1 MYSRLRRF
9 GILITILLFLFSFS
23 VLAEPTT
30 ETQPN
35 RMVMVSDNEEID
47 KETYY
52 YDGKVKVKTDAFNWI
67 DGYNGKKAVSL
78 NGKSQYLRLA
88 TAQTRDL
95 RSLTFSSWVYW
106 RGNRSTG
113 TVDNQKLLTWYRN
126 ESYFFSVSVHASDPE
141 KGLDGICLEL
151 GDPSMETITLFK
163 PVDEHHSTA
172 LYANEWHHIAV
183 TVSDNA
189 IALYVD
195 GVCFLSEE
203 INVDLAAMDLR
214 TLKVGAG
221 FENEPYFNGA
231 LQDTFLYDTVLTDN
245 QILLLAQ
252 GKDPLS
258 GEIATTTTGALA
270 TRPIDP
276 LQPHK
281 SSADNTLFGLPLGL
295 FSVLAI
301 LIACIATLSIVFSIR
316 NDRSQQNGGD
326 AE

>member
-1 MYSRLRRF
+1 MYSRTRKLAT
-9 GILITILLFLFSFS
+9 IITALLLLLTVS
-23 VLAEPTT
+23 VSAEPTT
-30 ETQPN
+30 ETKPN
-35 RMVMVSDNEEID
+35 RIVMVSDGETID
-47 KETYY
+47 KDTYY
-52 YDGKVKVKTDAFNWI
+52 YDGKTKVKTDAFSWI

-95 RSLTFSSWVYW
+95 RSFTFSSWVYW
-106 RGNRSTG
+106 RGNRRAG

-151 GDPSMETITLFK
+151 GEPSMETVTLFK
-163 PVDEHHSTA
+163 PVDDHHSTA

-183 TVSDNA
+183 SVSNNA

-195 GVCFLSEE
+195 GVCFLNEE
-203 INVDLAAMDLR
+203 INADLTAMDLR

-221 FENEPYFNGA
+221 FENEPYFNGS
-231 LQDTFLYDTVLTDN
+231 LQDTYLYDTVLTDN
-245 QILLLAQ
+245 EILLLAQ
-252 GKDPLS
+252 EKDPLS
-258 GEIATTTTGALA
+258 GETATTTTGALA

-276 LQPHK
+276 LQPHE
-281 SSADNTLFGLPLGL
+281 SSADSTLFGLPLGL

-301 LIACIATLSIVFSIR
+301 LIACIAALSIVFSIR
-316 NDRSQQNGGD
+316 NSRSQQDGGD